1 MRRVEEELLRDAVR
15 NVGRCR
21 MRVGGFCMTPR
32 IRHGAWVIV
41 ERVDPAALSAG
52 DIAVYSIDGRLF
64 THRIVARDGAV
75 LRFRGDRPGYLVHD
89 VAPDMI
95 IGKVT
100 AIENPP
106 LLKRLFERIG
116 THVARIIGP
125 KEAVCAAD
133 C

>member
-1 MRRVEEELLRDAVR
+1 MRRIEEELLRDAVR
-15 NVGRCR
+15 TVGRCR

-41 ERVDPAALSAG
+41 ERVDPSALSAG

-64 THRIVARDGAV
+64 THRIVSRDGAV

-89 VAPDMI
+89 VVPDMI

-100 AIENPP
+100 GIENPP
-106 LLKRLFERIG
+106 LLRRLFERIRAHA
-116 THVARIIGP
+116 TRIVDS
-125 KEAVCAAD
+125 KAAVCAAD
-133 C
+133 R